1 MADKNQVPTVAKAF
15 DKKKKKQLSTKLR
28 TRIAAIGRIHT
39 RDGWS
44 VWDGFWRWINRLRR
58 IIRL

>member
-15 DKKKKKQLSTKLR
+15 DKKKPQLSTKLR

-44 VWDGFWRWINRLRR
+44 V
-58 IIRL
+58 